1 MPYGLCGHYTPL
13 PAYSLVYPALPPPPS
28 PPQRLL
34 ILPQPSAS
42 VSSLTCILRKPL
54 LTCLPTNNIQ
64 GDKGIKEREWL
75 LLQSQLTLCDMFSQ
89 KTEGLP
95 VARIQKSDLS
105 SQAAAACL
113 DLRPR
118 ARWIPCFFFFFFFF
132 FKWNGCLSLDP
143 RVIRK
148 STLRQGKE
156 RRLVDWK
163 KC

>member
-1 MPYGLCGHYTPL
+1 MASLATTPPL

-64 GDKGIKEREWL
+64 ADKGINEREWL

-105 SQAAAACL
+105 SQAACL
-113 DLRPR
+113 DLCPR
-118 ARWIPCFFFFFFFF
+118 ARWIPCFFFFVVFFF
-132 FKWNGCLSLDP
+132 CLSLDP

-148 STLRQGKE
+148 STLREGKE